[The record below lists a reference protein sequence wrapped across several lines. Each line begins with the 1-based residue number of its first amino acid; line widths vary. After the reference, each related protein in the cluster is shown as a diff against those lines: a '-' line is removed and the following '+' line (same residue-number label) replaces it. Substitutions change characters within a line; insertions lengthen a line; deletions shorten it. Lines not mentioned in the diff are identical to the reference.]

1 MLNKFPYRAALDV
14 IDFNGFLRLVE
25 RFMFAQFSDEEI
37 IKAFDIYRQNDA
49 KYITVNDLRYAV
61 KQLNQDISNEEL
73 QVN

>member
-1 MLNKFPYRAALDV
+1 
-14 IDFNGFLRLVE
+14 
-25 RFMFAQFSDEEI
+25 MFAQFSDEEI

-73 QVN
+73 QVNWYNSGSLFSPTGNF